1 MLIWYKS
8 VFYVAT
14 QQFSQSCVE
23 RGVSLGQN
31 SIPVNYANL
40 RIYASELRKEGSQKL
55 VDRGNRIKRRKLW
68 GWTPPY
74 RSIIVW
80 TMVVVQFQYLKKTIF
95 CFVGTG
101 VSNFYNMTFC
111 MECQKFASIWMI
123 KTIFPFSNIKLS
135 LHAHSCRWNNFQ
147 LLFIISCIVITHQS
161 IIITS
166 EDNVIIIIGTSRSS
180 Q

>member
-1 MLIWYKS
+1 
-8 VFYVAT
+8 
-14 QQFSQSCVE
+14 
-23 RGVSLGQN
+23 
-31 SIPVNYANL
+31 
-40 RIYASELRKEGSQKL
+40 
-55 VDRGNRIKRRKLW
+55 
-68 GWTPPY
+68 
-74 RSIIVW
+74 
-80 TMVVVQFQYLKKTIF
+80 MVVVQFQYLKKTIF

-166 EDNVIIIIGTSRSS
+166 ERCNHYHRNVKIIIIIAVLSKVLTTWVVFCRMYYWQPPLAPRSNIGMTYHFWLLIQIFFVILLQNS
-180 Q
+180 HLP

>member
-1 MLIWYKS
+1 M
-8 VFYVAT
+8 
-14 QQFSQSCVE
+14 
-23 RGVSLGQN
+23 
-31 SIPVNYANL
+31 
-40 RIYASELRKEGSQKL
+40 
-55 VDRGNRIKRRKLW
+55 
-68 GWTPPY
+68 
-74 RSIIVW
+74 
-80 TMVVVQFQYLKKTIF
+80 VVQFQYLKKTIF

-166 EDNVIIIIGTSRSS
+166 ERCNHYHRNVKIIIIIAVLSKVLTTWVVFCRMYYWQPPLAPRSNIGMTYHFWLLIQIS
-180 Q
+180 FVIFLQNSHLP